1 MTTYS
6 DNGTMSGDGGIISTP
21 RSLDVLLKSST
32 YQGMTDEEISR
43 IIDYRVE
50 MARKE
55 ESTRQ
60 MREAVEAQT
69 EAMREHWAQLASE
82 AESAFN
88 AAVFSTVR
96 FQTVEGV

>member
-6 DNGTMSGDGGIISTP
+6 DSGTVSGDGGIISTP

-32 YQGMTDEEISR
+32 YQGMTDEEIGR
-43 IIDYRVE
+43 IMDYRVE

-69 EAMREHWAQLASE
+69 EAMREHWAKLADE

-88 AAVFSTVR
+88 AAVLSTVR
-96 FQTVEGV
+96 FQTVEGA